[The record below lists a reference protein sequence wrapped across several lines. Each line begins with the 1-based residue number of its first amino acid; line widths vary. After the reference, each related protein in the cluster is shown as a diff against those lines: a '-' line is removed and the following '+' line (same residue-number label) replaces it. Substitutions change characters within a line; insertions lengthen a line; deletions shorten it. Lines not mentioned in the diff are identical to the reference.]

1 MKEYL
6 LQITNKMS
14 IYIAWELLKA
24 HMTIMFCQSTAKDPS
39 LISMQICDPPHEKG
53 SEVKNVKM
61 IFS

>member
-1 MKEYL
+1 
-6 LQITNKMS
+6 MS
-14 IYIAWELLKA
+14 IYITWILLKA
-24 HMTIMFCQSTAKDPS
+24 HMTIMFCESTARDAS